1 MRVQP
6 RFRHASPP
14 SRRGAVIVLLAL
26 LLVGVF
32 ACTAL
37 CIDFGWA
44 AVTKS
49 ELQNAADSA
58 AAAGAAQL
66 QAKYGPYRSAAP
78 TEKGTIALAA
88 KTDATTFSTRF
99 AGYNSAGGV
108 ASLALPASDIQF
120 GFTDG
125 SGAFQ
130 ANVTGFPNTVQV
142 TTRRDGAANTP
153 LALFF
158 APVLGRQSLDI
169 TATSSATIYT
179 GLISAFSPRGGGED
193 GTGGYGG
200 WGDDYASAPNFKCTL
215 LPIAFDVNH
224 WNQFISNGTSPDG
237 SVSLGDTG
245 SPQIKVYPSP
255 KNSPGNFGLLCIGPW
270 TNAQPEYSDWILNGP
285 TSADLQTLINAGSFP
300 VSMTNPKPWKGSPG
314 LKSSLLPDFISI
326 KNQPRLLPL
335 FKPAATN
342 PYQAASGSGSNTT
355 YNIVGFVGV
364 RVSQAVGHGTNMTI
378 CVEPCD
384 VIDATAIF
392 DSHTIYPA
400 GTEPANQLKTFTH
413 PAVKFTR

>member
-1 MRVQP
+1 MRAKS
-6 RFRHASPP
+6 RFRTTSPP
-14 SRRGAVIVLLAL
+14 ARRGAVIVLLAL

-58 AAAGAAQL
+58 AAAGASQL
-66 QAKYGPYRSAAP
+66 QAKYGSYQSATPSGKTAI
-78 TEKGTIALAA
+78 TLAA
-88 KTDATTFSTRF
+88 KSTATTYSTRY

-108 ASLALPASDIQF
+108 ANLALPAGDIQF
-120 GFTDG
+120 GFTDA
-125 SGAFQ
+125 SGTFQ
-130 ANVTGFPNTVQV
+130 ANQAAYPNTVQV
-142 TTRRDGAANTP
+142 TTRRDSTANAP
-153 LALFF
+153 LSLFF
-158 APVLGRQSLDI
+158 APVLGRKTLDI

-179 GLISAFSPRGGGED
+179 GLISGFNPNGGGED
-193 GTGGYGG
+193 IGGGNRG
-200 WGDDYASAPNFKCTL
+200 WGDDYASASTFRCTL
-215 LPIAFDVNH
+215 LPLAFDVNH

-270 TNAQPEYSDWILNGP
+270 TNAQPEFSDWILNGP
-285 TSADLQTLINAGSFP
+285 TASDLQTLINAGSFP
-300 VSMTNPKPWKGSPG
+300 VSMTTPKPWKGSPG
-314 LKSSLLPDFISI
+314 LKSSLLPDFIAI

-335 FKPAATN
+335 FKPAASS

-355 YNIVGFVGV
+355 YSIVGFVGV

-392 DSHTIYPA
+392 DGASLYPA
-400 GTEPANQLKTFTH
+400 GSEPAGQLKTFSH
-413 PAVKFTR
+413 PPVKFTK

>member
-1 MRVQP
+1 MIVRS
-6 RFRHASPP
+6 RHP
-14 SRRGAVIVLLAL
+14 STSQAPRRGAVIVLLAL
-26 LLVGVF
+26 LLIGVF

-66 QAKYGPYRSAAP
+66 QTQYSAYRAA
-78 TEKGTIALAA
+78 TASNKTSIVLAA
-88 KTDATTFSTRF
+88 KTNAATYSTRF
-99 AGYNSAGGV
+99 AGYNGAGGV
-108 ASLALPASDIQF
+108 SSLALPGSDIQF
-120 GFTDG
+120 GFLDG
-125 SGAFQ
+125 NGSFQ
-130 ANVTGFPNTVQV
+130 ANATGFPNTVQV
-142 TTRRDGAANTP
+142 TTRRDRTANAP

-158 APVLGRQSLDI
+158 APVLGRQSLEMTT
-169 TATSSATIYT
+169 TASATIYT
-179 GLISAFSPRGGGED
+179 GLISSFSPNGGGENV
-193 GTGGYGG
+193 GGGYRG
-200 WGDDYASAPNFKCTL
+200 WGDDYASGSSFRCTL

-237 SVSLGDTG
+237 TTSLSDSG

-255 KNSPGNFGLLCIGPW
+255 QNSPGNFGLLCIGPW

-300 VSMTNPKPWKGSPG
+300 VSLTAPKPWKGSPG
-314 LKSSLLPDFISI
+314 LKSSLLPDFIAI

-364 RVSQAVGHGTNMTI
+364 RVSQATGHGTNMTI

-392 DSHTIYPA
+392 DGHTLYPA
-400 GTEPANQLKTFTH
+400 GSEPATQLKTFTH
-413 PAVKFTR
+413 PAVKFTK